1 MVGAPIT
8 RIFWRSS
15 FKSRSFD
22 VHVVG
27 LCNVAPH
34 KGQAIVRKVDP
45 SRRDAVTFNTTTR
58 NTKLEQFAYRQAAVT
73 DVSGTLWA

>member
-1 MVGAPIT
+1 MQ
-8 RIFWRSS
+8 
-15 FKSRSFD
+15 
-22 VHVVG
+22 VVA

-45 SRRDAVTFNTTTR
+45 SRRGAATFNTTTR
-58 NTKLEQFAYRQAAVT
+58 RTKLEPFAYRQAAVT